1 MGVDRTRSRS
11 RWASDAIQSKASY
24 DAERPLRLGKAI
36 IGSLLEQPQR
46 WQAAS
51 GLTADMFLSAT
62 HRKIFSAIKQLNE
75 SGIPADTTLV
85 MDALGD
91 QVEAGE
97 LCALVDGALPENIVA
112 YIERLRSTLRERD
125 FHLLS
130 NELLAVSTVE
140 DRLEILYRLQGV
152 LADTGN
158 AKDWRSIF
166 HTVEE
171 IENAAPLRFAIEG
184 FLQEAGVTLIG
195 GLGGHGKTLLMLAV
209 AKALL
214 EGSPL
219 FGYKPFSV
227 PRPAQRVLYLVPESS
242 LGPFWSRLQLFRLQE
257 HARSDRLLVRTLSS
271 REQVPLDDARLFK
284 AAEGADVFLDTAV
297 RFMAGNENDVEN
309 ARPFADTLFRLL
321 QAGARSI
328 TGAHHAPKGFEGQ
341 DYMTLENILRGSGD
355 LGAML
360 CTCWG
365 IRQIDPVRNQLYVQ
379 NVKPRDFQPCE
390 SFILEGRPH
399 LDMTGQF
406 KMLNEPG
413 EAEELRSY
421 LRQKGGRPAVTDKD
435 EKLAQAVALRV
446 KGVSLRD
453 VADKIGVSKSTVERW
468 LFDYDAS
475 QK

>member
-1 MGVDRTRSRS
+1 
-11 RWASDAIQSKASY
+11 
-24 DAERPLRLGKAI
+24 
-36 IGSLLEQPQR
+36 
-46 WQAAS
+46 
-51 GLTADMFLSAT
+51 
-62 HRKIFSAIKQLNE
+62 
-75 SGIPADTTLV
+75 
-85 MDALGD
+85 
-91 QVEAGE
+91 
-97 LCALVDGALPENIVA
+97 
-112 YIERLRSTLRERD
+112 
-125 FHLLS
+125 
-130 NELLAVSTVE
+130 
-140 DRLEILYRLQGV
+140 
-152 LADTGN
+152 
-158 AKDWRSIF
+158 
-166 HTVEE
+166 
-171 IENAAPLRFAIEG
+171 
-184 FLQEAGVTLIG
+184 
-195 GLGGHGKTLLMLAV
+195 
-209 AKALL
+209 
-214 EGSPL
+214 
-219 FGYKPFSV
+219 
-227 PRPAQRVLYLVPESS
+227 
-242 LGPFWSRLQLFRLQE
+242 
-257 HARSDRLLVRTLSS
+257 LLVRTLSS